1 MVEIMYMY
9 VGLERGLQEI
19 VKYSHCSLLIFHWP
33 GLMHAPSGSLRFLL
47 VSEVPFSAAYKLSES
62 IA

>member
-19 VKYSHCSLLIFHWP
+19 VKYSHCFVN
-33 GLMHAPSGSLRFLL
+33 FLL
-47 VSEVPFSAAYKLSES
+47 ARSYVCPLRELAVPTGQ
-62 IA
+62 